1 MTFGRRIVHASNQGR
16 LRCEDEFINRT
27 GVGSAVHRFEDLKQ
41 TPSLALIT
49 LRVQDAFP
57 FEINDIVKAEKSRRC
72 PPQAPELCRSFA
84 PFACAASARILSHA
98 PPHPPNKKS
107 TLKIIVTA

>member
-16 LRCEDEFINRT
+16 LRCAYEFINRT

-57 FEINDIVKAEKSRRC
+57 FEIYVIDKGETS
-72 PPQAPELCRSFA
+72 L
-84 PFACAASARILSHA
+84 
-98 PPHPPNKKS
+98 
-107 TLKIIVTA
+107 